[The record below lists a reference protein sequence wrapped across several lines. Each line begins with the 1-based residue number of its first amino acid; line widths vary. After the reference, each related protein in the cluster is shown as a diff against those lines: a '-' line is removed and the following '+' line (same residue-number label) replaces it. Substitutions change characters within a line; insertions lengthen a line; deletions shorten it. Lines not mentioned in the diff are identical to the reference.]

1 MGLFLDLAILPGCT
15 KEQAI
20 KAVKEA
26 ADANDKFYIEPAKCQ
41 YIEQSNGSVILFNEG
56 IVGYN
61 SLAACLSIA
70 INGKVLY
77 PYIYDDDFWGYY
89 FYDKGQELDSFM
101 AEPDYFGEEQM
112 GGTGNA
118 ELIAKSFGVPRE
130 SIEKYL
136 MPWSEEMYEEEA
148 FAYEEDESGYCDCWQ
163 MADFMGKLGYPYNF
177 PEE

>member
-20 KAVKEA
+20 KAVKA
-26 ADANDKFYIEPAKCQ
+26 AAEENDKFCIEPSACQ
-41 YIEQSNGSVILFNEG
+41 YIEQSNGAIILFNER
-56 IVGYN
+56 IVGYD
-61 SLAACLSIA
+61 SLAAFLSIA
-70 INGKVLY
+70 IDGKVLY

-101 AEPDYFGEEQM
+101 AEPDYFGEDQM

-118 ELIAKSFGVPRE
+118 ELIAKSFGVGRQ

-136 MPWSEEMYEEEA
+136 MSWTEEMYEEEA

-163 MADFMGKLGYPYNF
+163 MTDFMAKIGYPYRF
-177 PEE
+177 SEE